1 MNYKVEK
8 TEKNELRTSI
18 ELTKEEWL
26 AANKKAYEKN
36 KSKYSVPGF
45 RKGHVPYNYLVKAYG
60 EQIFFE
66 DAINIAFGEHYFD
79 IIDKETDYA
88 VIDGPSVEDIKMID
102 EGGITIVALAPL
114 KPEVKLGKYKGIKVD
129 KVEYN
134 VTDEDVEN
142 EISKLRERN
151 SREVEVTDRAVED
164 GDICDIDFSGS
175 IDNVKFEG
183 GTAEHHSLKIGS
195 KTFIPGF
202 EEQIIGMNIGGERD
216 ITVKFPEDY
225 PQETLAGKEAVF
237 AIKLHGIKVK
247 ELPEVDDEFIKD
259 ATGEESVD
267 AYKTSVRAK
276 LQKAN
281 DDKAKHEI
289 EDKLMKIITDASEVV
304 IPKCLIERG
313 IDNLVQDMEY
323 RMMYQGL
330 KLADY
335 LKYTGQSME
344 DYRKSMEE
352 PATTR
357 VKSQLVVEQIIADEK
372 ITASEE
378 ELDAK
383 IKAQAE
389 SVEKTFEEYKA
400 GMPERQIEYIR
411 NSIIID
417 KLFEFLLANNKI
429 SK

>member
-8 TEKNELRTSI
+8 TEKNELRTTI
-18 ELTKEEWL
+18 ELSKEEWL
-26 AANKKAYEKN
+26 EANKKAYQKN

-79 IIDKETDYA
+79 IIDKESDYV
-88 VIDGPSVEDIKMID
+88 VIDGPSVEDIKMND
-102 EGGITIVALAPL
+102 DGGITIIALAPL
-114 KPEVKLGKYKGIKVD
+114 KPIVKLGKYKGIKVE

-134 VTDEDVEN
+134 VTDEDVEKELN
-142 EISKLRERN
+142 NLRERN
-151 SREVEVTDRAVED
+151 SREVEITDRAVQE

-175 IDNVKFEG
+175 IDGVKFDG
-183 GTAEHHSLKIGS
+183 GTAEHHSLTIGS

-202 EEQIIGMNIGGERD
+202 EEQIIGMNIGEDRD
-216 ITVKFPEDY
+216 ITVKFPEEY
-225 PQETLAGKEAVF
+225 PQESLAGKEAVF

-267 AYKTSVRAK
+267 AYKANVRAK
-276 LQKAN
+276 LEKAN
-281 DDKAKHEI
+281 EEKAKREI
-289 EDKLMKIITDASEVV
+289 EDKLIKIITDSSEVE
-304 IPKCLIERG
+304 IPDCLVERG

-335 LKYTGQSME
+335 LKYTGQTME
-344 DYRKSMEE
+344 EYRKTLEE
-352 PATTR
+352 PARAR
-357 VKSQLVVEQIIADEK
+357 VKSQLIVEQIIAEEK
-372 ITASEE
+372 IVATEE
-378 ELDAK
+378 ELDEK

-389 SVEKTFEEYKA
+389 SVEKSFEEYKA
-400 GMPERQIEYIR
+400 GMPSQQIEYIK
-411 NSIIID
+411 NSIVID
-417 KLFEFLLANNKI
+417 KLFAFLLKNNKI
-429 SK
+429 A

>member
-88 VIDGPSVEDIKMID
+88 VIDGPSVEDIKMTD

-372 ITASEE
+372 ISASDE

-400 GMPERQIEYIR
+400 GMPERQIEYIK

>member
-8 TEKNELRTSI
+8 TEKNELRTTI
-18 ELTKEEWL
+18 ELSKEEWL
-26 AANKKAYEKN
+26 SANKKAYEKN

-45 RKGHVPYNYLVKAYG
+45 RKGHVPYAYMVKTYG

-66 DAINIAFGEHYFD
+66 DAVNIAFGEHYFD
-79 IIDKETDYA
+79 IIDKETDYT
-88 VIDGPSVEDIKMID
+88 VIDGPSVEDIKMPD
-102 EGGITIVALAPL
+102 EGGIAIVAVAPL
-114 KPEVKLGKYKGIKVD
+114 KPEVKLGKYKGIKIE

-134 VTDEDVEN
+134 VTDADVEK
-142 EISKLRERN
+142 EISNLQERN
-151 SREVEVTDRAVED
+151 SREIEVLDRSVQE

-175 IDNVKFEG
+175 VDNVKFEG
-183 GTAEHHSLKIGS
+183 GTAEHYSLTIGS

-202 EEQIIGMNIGGERD
+202 EDQIIGMNIGGERD

-225 PQETLAGKEAVF
+225 GQPNLAGKEAVF

-259 ATGEESVD
+259 ATGEETVD
-267 AYKTSVRAK
+267 AYKASVRAK

-281 DDKAKHEI
+281 DERAKHEI
-289 EDKLMKIITDASEVV
+289 EDKIVKMITDSSEVEV
-304 IPKCLIERG
+304 PDCLVERG
-313 IDNLVQDMEY
+313 VDNLVQDMEY

-335 LKYTGQSME
+335 LKITGQTME
-344 DYRKSMEE
+344 DYRKSLVE
-352 PATTR
+352 PAKTR
-357 VKSQLVVEQIIADEK
+357 VKSQLVVEQLIVAEN
-372 ITASEE
+372 ITASDE
-378 ELDAK
+378 ELDDK

-400 GMPERQIEYIR
+400 GMPAQQIEYIK

-417 KLFEFLLANNKI
+417 KLFEFLVNNNKI
-429 SK
+429 S

>member
-79 IIDKETDYA
+79 IIEKETDYA
-88 VIDGPSVEDIKMID
+88 VIDGPSVEDIKMTD

-225 PQETLAGKEAVF
+225 PQDTLAGKEAVF

>member
-66 DAINIAFGEHYFD
+66 DAINIAFSEHYFD

-88 VIDGPSVEDIKMID
+88 VIDGPSVEDIKMTD

-411 NSIIID
+411 NSIVID

>member
-18 ELTKEEWL
+18 ELTKEEWV

-45 RKGHVPYNYLVKAYG
+45 RKGHVPYNYLVKTYG

-79 IIDKETDYA
+79 IIDKEADYA
-88 VIDGPSVEDIKMID
+88 VIDGPSVEDIKMTD
-102 EGGITIVALAPL
+102 EGGITIIALAPL
-114 KPEVKLGKYKGIKVD
+114 KPEVKLGKYKGIKIE

-259 ATGEESVD
+259 ATGEESVE

-276 LQKAN
+276 LQKSN
-281 DDKAKHEI
+281 DEKAKHEM

-304 IPKCLIERG
+304 IP
-313 IDNLVQDMEY
+313 
-323 RMMYQGL
+323 
-330 KLADY
+330 
-335 LKYTGQSME
+335 
-344 DYRKSMEE
+344 
-352 PATTR
+352 
-357 VKSQLVVEQIIADEK
+357 
-372 ITASEE
+372 
-378 ELDAK
+378 
-383 IKAQAE
+383 
-389 SVEKTFEEYKA
+389 
-400 GMPERQIEYIR
+400 
-411 NSIIID
+411 
-417 KLFEFLLANNKI
+417 
-429 SK
+429 

>member
-8 TEKNELRTSI
+8 TEKNELRTTI
-18 ELTKEEWL
+18 ELSKEEWL
-26 AANKKAYEKN
+26 SANKKAYEKN

-45 RKGHVPYNYLVKAYG
+45 RKGHVPYAYMVKTYG

-66 DAINIAFGEHYFD
+66 DAVNIAFSEHYFD
-79 IIDKETDYA
+79 IIDKETDYT
-88 VIDGPSVEDIKMID
+88 VIDGPSVEDIKMPD
-102 EGGITIVALAPL
+102 EGGITIVAVAPL
-114 KPEVKLGKYKGIKVD
+114 KPEVKLGKYKGIKIE

-134 VTDEDVEN
+134 VTDADVEK
-142 EISKLRERN
+142 EISNLQERN
-151 SREVEVTDRAVED
+151 SREIEVLDRSVQE

-175 IDNVKFEG
+175 VDNVKFEG
-183 GTAEHHSLKIGS
+183 GTAEHYSLTIGS

-202 EEQIIGMNIGGERD
+202 EDQIIGMNIGGERD

-225 PQETLAGKEAVF
+225 GQPNLAGKEAVF

-259 ATGEESVD
+259 ATGEETVD
-267 AYKTSVRAK
+267 AYKASVRAK

-281 DDKAKHEI
+281 DERAKHEI
-289 EDKLMKIITDASEVV
+289 EDKIVKMITDSSEVEV
-304 IPKCLIERG
+304 PDCLVERG
-313 IDNLVQDMEY
+313 VDNLVQDMEY

-335 LKYTGQSME
+335 LKITGQTME
-344 DYRKSMEE
+344 DYRKSLVE
-352 PATTR
+352 PAKTR
-357 VKSQLVVEQIIADEK
+357 VKSQLVVEQLIVAEN
-372 ITASEE
+372 ITASDE
-378 ELDAK
+378 ELDNK

-400 GMPERQIEYIR
+400 GMPAQQIEYIK

-417 KLFEFLLANNKI
+417 KLFEFLVNNNKI
-429 SK
+429 S

>member
-45 RKGHVPYNYLVKAYG
+45 RKGHVPYNYLVKTYG

-88 VIDGPSVEDIKMID
+88 VIDGPSVEDIKMTD

-411 NSIIID
+411 NSIVID